1 MSINIAAVERVWQAH
16 TAVEFVSAE
25 VEATLVKFTD
35 EPVVLHAPISTGARG
50 RTAVRRFYSDHSP
63 SASRT

>member
-1 MSINIAAVERVWQAH
+1 MSIKIAAVERVWQAH

-25 VEATLVKFTD
+25 VEATLVKLTD
-35 EPVVLHAPISTGARG
+35 EPVVLHVPISTGASD
-50 RTAVRRFYSDHSP
+50 RTAARRFYADHSP